1 METLRKIR
9 KAALLM
15 RSAGGR
21 ADLVHTLGLRSRQ
34 EEKAERYLEK
44 LGVSRYL
51 TQGYPGE
58 NPMHRNKAY
67 DLANLHR
74 IVREL
79 RPRIVIEF
87 GCGFSTLAIA
97 HALRMN
103 SGKNGKDGRL
113 YVVEAVEKWASNVR
127 GKLSDL
133 SEWVEIRVS
142 EPRVLLVDGQ
152 VCHVF
157 ANLPNVRPDF
167 IYLDGPDPK
176 DVTGNINGLTISGCT
191 FVCSADPCLYEWSF
205 YPGFQ
210 MLVDGRF
217 SNVEFLKRNLKRD
230 YRIKSSA
237 LHNNTLF
244 ELIR

>member
-1 METLRKIR
+1 MEILRKIR
-9 KAALLM
+9 KAALLL

-21 ADLVHTLGLRSRQ
+21 ADLIHTLGLRSRQ

-44 LGVSRYL
+44 SGVSRYL
-51 TQGYPGE
+51 VMGYSDEGPVT
-58 NPMHRNKAY
+58 RAKAY
-67 DLANLHR
+67 DLANLHK
-74 IVREL
+74 IVRRL
-79 RPRIVIEF
+79 RPSVVIEF
-87 GCGFSTLAIA
+87 GCGFSTIAIA
-97 HALRMN
+97 HALKIN
-103 SGKNGKDGRL
+103 SENTGKVGRL

-127 GKLSDL
+127 RKLSDL
-133 SEWVEIRVS
+133 SGWVEIRVAK
-142 EPRVLLVDGQ
+142 PTALLLDGQ

-157 ANLPNVRPDF
+157 ADLPNVRPDF
-167 IYLDGPDPK
+167 IYLDGPAPE
-176 DVTGNINGLTISGCT
+176 DVMGNINGLTASGLT
-191 FVCSADPCLYEWSF
+191 FACSADPCLYEWGF